1 MCIKKH
7 VFYFLKK
14 NLFFLLYSFFFS
26 ISVSPVHFSS
36 QCGNLSDMVISHI
49 YTHKCTHIKNN
60 AVKWWP
66 PHTQLSAVECLL
78 STCSFQKRNVYPTEP
93 DSRKHKP
100 QIGKSYKRP
109 GSGRKGLVGR
119 EQGRGG

>member
-1 MCIKKH
+1 MNTPYMHTGVCTHTHSTHTHIH
-7 VFYFLKK
+7 TQ
-14 NLFFLLYSFFFS
+14 ST
-26 ISVSPVHFSS
+26 HT
-36 QCGNLSDMVISHI
+36 HI